1 MGFPLSLVGDKIIIC
16 DSMAVLPEKEAGS
29 ANQQEGVRCA
39 ISSGPTGLQFTT
51 CKNSCML

>member
-16 DSMAVLPEKEAGS
+16 DSVAVLPEKEAGS